1 MVALSWVGTRPAPTF
16 AYIREFRKNDNF
28 YWNDRQRKGNSQQRF
43 ACLAAWDLVSS
54 SLKIM
59 KAAKQHIHGK
69 LITEN
74 GRSALL
80 LLDEEP
86 TAKTEDSLYLRY
98 AVVVRGPDDHVLP
111 AILLDDW
118 GKEIRGLKIFKF
130 LREHGDEF
138 PRAEIFGFDMDGSET
153 QLFVRSLELYSR
165 LPAYAYADVGS
176 PLDEGVLLDA
186 ILLLDSE
193 TDRVV
198 RLEKARESGVKR
210 PLRSAHVSWWRIPAS
225 TITFDFSLL
234 EIAG

>member
-1 MVALSWVGTRPAPTF
+1 
-16 AYIREFRKNDNF
+16 
-28 YWNDRQRKGNSQQRF
+28 
-43 ACLAAWDLVSS
+43 
-54 SLKIM
+54 M

-80 LLDEEP
+80 LLNAEP
-86 TAKTEDSLYLRY
+86 EMKTADSLYLRY

-118 GKEIRGLKIFKF
+118 GKETRGLKIYEF

-165 LPAYAYADVGS
+165 LPAYAYTDVDA
-176 PLDEGVLLDA
+176 PLDAGVLLDA
-186 ILLLDSE
+186 ILLPDAE

-198 RLEKARESGVKR
+198 QVEKASEMGVKR
-210 PLRSAHVSWWRIPAS
+210 PLRSAQVSWWRVPPV
-225 TITFDFSLL
+225 TNTFDFSLVDR
-234 EIAG
+234 A

>member
-1 MVALSWVGTRPAPTF
+1 
-16 AYIREFRKNDNF
+16 
-28 YWNDRQRKGNSQQRF
+28 
-43 ACLAAWDLVSS
+43 
-54 SLKIM
+54 M
-59 KAAKQHIHGK
+59 KAAKQHVHGK

-80 LLDEEP
+80 LLDAEP
-86 TAKTEDSLYLRY
+86 EAKTEDSLYLRY

-118 GKEIRGLKIFKF
+118 GKETRGLKIYEF
-130 LREHGDEF
+130 LRKHGDEF

-165 LPAYAYADVGS
+165 LPAYAYTNVDA

-186 ILLLDSE
+186 ILLPDVE

-198 RLEKARESGVKR
+198 RLEKAKDSGLER
-210 PLRSAHVSWWRIPAS
+210 PLRSAQVSWWHVPS
-225 TITFDFSLL
+225 VTTTFDFSLL
-234 EIAG
+234 DKA

>member
-1 MVALSWVGTRPAPTF
+1 
-16 AYIREFRKNDNF
+16 
-28 YWNDRQRKGNSQQRF
+28 
-43 ACLAAWDLVSS
+43 
-54 SLKIM
+54 M

-80 LLDEEP
+80 LLNAEP
-86 TAKTEDSLYLRY
+86 ETKTADSLYLRY
-98 AVVVRGPDDHVLP
+98 AVVVRGPEDHVLP

-118 GKEIRGLKIFKF
+118 GKETRGLKIYEF

-165 LPAYAYADVGS
+165 LPAYAYTDVDA
-176 PLDEGVLLDA
+176 PLDAGVLLDA
-186 ILLLDSE
+186 ILLPDAE

-198 RLEKARESGVKR
+198 QVGKASEMGVKR
-210 PLRSAHVSWWRIPAS
+210 PLRSAQVSWWRVPPV
-225 TITFDFSLL
+225 TTTFNFF
-234 EIAG
+234 AGG